1 MPPSCLLKKEEEENK
16 MENEKEKKEKNKKDE
31 HRYKI
36 IDKIIVNPKDYKD
49 KIVSESSRNFP
60 QLLHRLSS
68 ILERHSSESRS
79 G

>member
-16 MENEKEKKEKNKKDE
+16 MENEKEKNKKYE

-36 IDKIIVNPKDYKD
+36 VDKIIVNPKDYKD
-49 KIVSESSRNFP
+49 KIVSENPRNFP

>member
-16 MENEKEKKEKNKKDE
+16 MENEKEKEKNKKDE

-49 KIVSESSRNFP
+49 KIVSENPRNFP

>member
-1 MPPSCLLKKEEEENK
+1 MPPSCLLKKKEEENK
-16 MENEKEKKEKNKKDE
+16 MENEKEKNKKYE

-36 IDKIIVNPKDYKD
+36 VDKIIVNPKDYKD
-49 KIVSESSRNFP
+49 KIVSESPRNFP

>member
-1 MPPSCLLKKEEEENK
+1 
-16 MENEKEKKEKNKKDE
+16 MENEKEKEKNKKDE

-36 IDKIIVNPKDYKD
+36 IDKIIINPKDYKG
-49 KIVSESSRNFP
+49 KIVSENLRNFP

-68 ILERHSSESRS
+68 IPEHHSSESRS